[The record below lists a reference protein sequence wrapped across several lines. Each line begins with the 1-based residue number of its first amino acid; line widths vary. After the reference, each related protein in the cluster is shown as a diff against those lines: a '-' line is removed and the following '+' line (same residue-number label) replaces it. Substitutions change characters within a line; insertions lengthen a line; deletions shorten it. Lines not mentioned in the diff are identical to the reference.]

1 MTKINYDIKP
11 RLAQVWRE
19 YVLKINGNQ
28 RGGREM
34 IEEAMEEYLEKRGVV
49 I

>member
-11 RLAQVWRE
+11 EIAQAWRG
-19 YVLKINGNQ
+19 YVLKVNGNQ
-28 RGGREM
+28 RGAREM
-34 IEEAMEEYLEKRGVV
+34 MEEAMTEYLEKRGVV

>member
-11 RLAQVWRE
+11 EISQAWRG
-19 YVLKINGNQ
+19 YVLKVNGNQ

-34 IEEAMEEYLEKRGVV
+34 MEEAMEYLKKRGVV
-49 I
+49 V

>member
-11 RLAQVWRE
+11 EIAQAWRG
-19 YVLKINGNQ
+19 YVLKVNGNQ

-34 IEEAMEEYLEKRGVV
+34 AEEAFKEYLEKRGVV